1 MQIQNF
7 EISAGDDLILTFQ
20 AEAIDTP
27 DPTLYGATVKWWA
40 ARSRSDLPDEA
51 VIQKSTEDSPSDV
64 EIVDPEALIFTVTL
78 HRDDTIELF
87 RDYYHE
93 CQVIDADGKVLTVT
107 AGTMTVRRTLI
118 RPELVT

>member
-20 AEAIDTP
+20 AEDASSP
-27 DPTLYGATVKWWA
+27 DPTLYGATIKWWA
-40 ARSRSDLPDEA
+40 ARSADAAPEDV
-51 VIQKSTEDSPSDV
+51 VIEKSTEDSPSDV

-78 HRDDTIELF
+78 HRADTIELF

-93 CQVIDADGKVLTVT
+93 CQVIDAEGKVLTVT

>member
-20 AEAIDTP
+20 AEGIDSP
-27 DPTLYGATVKWWA
+27 DATLYGATVKWWA
-40 ARSRSDLPDEA
+40 ARTREDAPENV
-51 VIQKSTEDSPSDV
+51 VIEKSTEDSPSDV

-78 HRDDTIELF
+78 HRNDTLELF

-93 CQVIDADGKVLTVT
+93 CQIIDADGKVLTVT